1 MRARRLTPTVL
12 VTLGVLAGGLVF
24 SSAPAL
30 AAPPETPETVEAN
43 PIAATTATLHGV
55 LNPGNTGEAGSYD
68 FSYQPSPSL
77 APECGMPGTLAP
89 SSPVPD
95 TGAEGEAKTVA
106 LTGLEA
112 NKEYAFCIVAYSLA
126 GGLAEPAYG
135 AAVPFTTLPAPPT
148 LGVEK
153 TSSVTSTAA
162 TLEAELNANNEP
174 TTYTFEYSTTESG
187 GALTGTPVKLKD
199 ENPLEG
205 GNIQT
210 VTVPR
215 IEGLKPSTTYYY
227 RVVAENKK
235 SEEEVKPVE
244 GAVQSFT
251 TVATPTTEPVTAVT
265 ATTATFHGELKPL
278 SGLVEAEFAFDYG
291 VGAENC
297 TGGSATPVAGA
308 GLGEGATAVV
318 YAPVGGLEPNA
329 TYSVCLV
336 SLDKFGAAEI
346 GSEVDPHT
354 PQVQFPTPPAP
365 PQIEEQF
372 ADNLTPFSVILNA
385 FINPDNEKTTWAWE
399 YANEEAKLGTPAAT
413 VVKGESPFEP
423 SYSSEYAR
431 LETGNILT
439 PDTTYF
445 YRVIAENEQSQIEG
459 KPAQGTPQSFTTEPA
474 VAPTIEPGS
483 EHATNL
489 RSQSATL
496 EANING
502 DDQETTVVF
511 EYATTEAELLAGN
524 GTKVTA
530 HAGESDAI
538 AEGLTPA
545 TNYYMRVTATN
556 PSGTTHSGAP
566 VTFETPPA
574 PLVEGTLPEAVEI
587 TPRTA
592 VITNITINPQFEE
605 PVEPGEEPSYY
616 ITYGETTSYGQALP
630 APTHEKAGYGMAGH
644 TVPAVELYGLKPATT
659 YHYAIIAH
667 NPNGSTSST
676 DHQFTTQPAPPLT
689 TPPAIGGSSAQF
701 TSENSTVIEGEVNP
715 EGQTTTYQ
723 VEYGTTTSYGT
734 STSAALLAASTTPQ
748 GTITAITGLAPGTTY
763 HYRIVATNA
772 AGTDYGPDAT
782 FATSGAARTGT
793 FTPFSVPAVPQ
804 IAITPFTFPAET
816 ANTQSPSI
824 EVVSHKVKGKT
835 ATIVVSVPAAGKLTV
850 SGKGL
855 SSQMKKASGRET
867 LTFTLKQKK
876 AGKLTAKIKLTFTP
890 SKGNKQAKSLSVK
903 FKK

>member
-1 MRARRLTPTVL
+1 MRARSLTPTVL
-12 VTLGVLAGGLVF
+12 LTLGVLAGGLVF
-24 SSAPAL
+24 SSAPAM
-30 AAPPETPETVEAN
+30 AVEMPETVS
-43 PIAATTATLHGV
+43 PATGITATSAVLHGV
-55 LNPGNTGEAGSYD
+55 LNPGNTGEAEAGSYD
-68 FSYQPSPSL
+68 FSYQPASSL
-77 APECGMPGTLAP
+77 APECGMPGTLVP
-89 SSPVPD
+89 SSPVAD
-95 TGAEGEAKTVA
+95 TGAQGEAKTLT

-126 GGLAEPAYG
+126 GGLAEPSYG

-148 LGVEK
+148 LAIEK
-153 TSSVTSTAA
+153 TNAVSSTTA
-162 TLEAELNANNEP
+162 TLEAELNANNES

-215 IEGLKPSTTYYY
+215 IEGLQPSKTYYY
-227 RVVAENKK
+227 RVVAENAK
-235 SEEEVKPVE
+235 SKEEVKPVE

-251 TVATPTTEPVTAVT
+251 TVATPTTKPVTAIT
-265 ATTATFHGELKPL
+265 ATTAMFHGELKPL
-278 SGLVEAEFAFDYG
+278 SGLVEAEFSFDYG

-297 TGGSATPVAGA
+297 AGGSATPVEGA
-308 GLGEGATAVV
+308 GLGAGATAVV
-318 YAPVGGLEPNA
+318 SAPVGGLEPNA

-399 YANEEAKLGTPAAT
+399 YANEKAKLGTPAAT

-439 PDTTYF
+439 PDTIYY

-459 KPAQGTPQSFTTEPA
+459 KPAQGTPQSFKTEPA

-496 EANING
+496 EANIND

-511 EYATTEAELLAGN
+511 EYGTTTSY

-538 AEGLTPA
+538 AEGLIPA

-574 PLVEGTLPEAVEI
+574 PHVEETLPEAIEI

-605 PVEPGEEPSYY
+605 PGEEPSYY
-616 ITYGETTSYGQALP
+616 ITYGETEAYGQALP
-630 APTHEKAGYGMAGH
+630 APTHEKAGYGHTGH
-644 TVPAVELYGLKPATT
+644 RVPAVELYGLRPATT

-667 NPNGSTSST
+667 NPNGTTSST
-676 DHQFTTQPAPPLT
+676 DRQFTTAPAPPLT
-689 TPPAIGGSSAQF
+689 TPPAIGNSSAQF

-715 EGQTTTYQ
+715 EGQTTSYH
-723 VEYGTTTSYGT
+723 VEYDTTTSYGT

-763 HYRIVATNA
+763 HYRIAATNA
-772 AGTDYGPDAT
+772 AGTGYGPDAT
-782 FATSGAARTGT
+782 FATGGATRTGT
-793 FTPFSVPAVPQ
+793 FTSFTVPTVPQ
-804 IAITPFTFPAET
+804 IAVTPFKFPAET

-835 ATIVVSVPAAGKLTV
+835 ATIVVSVPAAGKLAV

-855 SSQMKKASGRET
+855 SSSSKKASGRET
-867 LTFTLKQKK
+867 LTFRLNQKQ
-876 AGKLTAKIKLTFTP
+876 AGKLTTKIKLTFTP
-890 SKGNKQAKSLSVK
+890 SGKGKKQSKTLSVK
-903 FKK
+903 FEK